1 MKVVI
6 IGANPRTIDIAKVS
20 VRLRWPDASMQ
31 SCSTARKG
39 LDLVEQEWPNIVVGH
54 YTFSLGQTTLAGV
67 LVRVIG
73 PLQRCE
79 IHPKKLR
86 H

>member
-6 IGANPRTIDIAKVS
+6 IGSNPRTVDIAKVS

-39 LDLVEQEWPNIVVGH
+39 LDLVEQEWPNIVV
-54 YTFSLGQTTLAGV
+54 
-67 LVRVIG
+67 
-73 PLQRCE
+73 
-79 IHPKKLR
+79 IHPDFKDSSLSAVFPMCPCWFWGTKEMR
-86 H
+86 WRP